1 MQDVQCG
8 FCTFSDDLLLSIP
21 QLCPGTR
28 ERTQPSVLCP
38 GWTQISVSKVDT
50 DADTESLCIWYCQTG
65 GTGADVGCYNPAA
78 TDLTFGGGQWAHS
91 PVGPRILPKIPT
103 CILCNEHWRAFK
115 GYFLCTFSSN
125 LNSEKYSFG
134 FWRLVGVS
142 RALV

>member
-78 TDLTFGGGQWAHS
+78 TDLTFGGGKW
-91 PVGPRILPKIPT
+91 PVGTLT
-103 CILCNEHWRAFK
+103 CGSQFFQRFPPAYYAMNTGERLK
-115 GYFLCTFSSN
+115 VTF
-125 LNSEKYSFG
+125 FAP
-134 FWRLVGVS
+134 FPQI
-142 RALV
+142 

>member
-78 TDLTFGGGQWAHS
+78 TDLTFGGGQW
-91 PVGPRILPKIPT
+91 PVGTLTSGSQNSSKDSHLHIMHTGERL
-103 CILCNEHWRAFK
+103 K
-115 GYFLCTFSSN
+115 GYFLCTLFSN
-125 LNSEKYSFG
+125 PNSEKYSFV
-134 FWRLVGVS
+134 FWRLVGAFS
-142 RALV
+142 LV